1 MKKLK
6 QNVSEDQRPNT
17 QSLTPGREYSNL
29 PVDLL
34 IDIFLSVSSKAIA
47 RLRCVS
53 KLWSSILRRQ
63 DFTELFL
70 TKSLTLPRLL
80 FAFQLDDKLF
90 FSSSLQTPKWDK
102 TSSPVI
108 VDHQTYFPK
117 KNAISS
123 TDYHHLNG
131 LICRQDQRPRSAV
144 ICNPSTGES
153 LTLPEVSTKGID
165 KRSYFIGYDPI

>member
-6 QNVSEDQRPNT
+6 QNVSEDQRSNT

-34 IDIFLSVSSKAIA
+34 IDIFLRVSSKAIA

-80 FAFQLDDKLF
+80 SVFNLMT
-90 FSSSLQTPKWDK
+90 SC
-102 TSSPVI
+102 SSPHRFRLQSGTRHHLLLLSI
-108 VDHQTYFPK
+108 IKPISPK
-117 KNAISS
+117 KFQIINRLSPFKWIDLSS
-123 TDYHHLNG
+123 G
-131 LICRQDQRPRSAV
+131 SEA
-144 ICNPSTGES
+144 
-153 LTLPEVSTKGID
+153 K
-165 KRSYFIGYDPI
+165 IGGDL